1 MLSGSRRCLSI
12 KTQSRKV
19 SKQQLNEPLLF
30 LYPRWFRIAAATYQ
44 QSHKTSTIPR
54 HVWLDLS
61 HPTASNASSCNN
73 VSTTPSRRVWTN
85 LSRSASN
92 DDSSA
97 TGKRVETAHFSQDEK
112 TDKHKGPQTKLAA
125 AKDPWGLS
133 ANPLK
138 SRYSMFTNSQVNNT
152 TT

>member
-44 QSHKTSTIPR
+44 QSHKTSTIPPR
-54 HVWLDLS
+54 HVWLGLS
-61 HPTASNASSCNN
+61 HPAASNASGYNS

-85 LSRSASN
+85 LGQSASN

-97 TGKRVETAHFSQDEK
+97 TGKRVETAHFPQD
-112 TDKHKGPQTKLAA
+112 
-125 AKDPWGLS
+125 
-133 ANPLK
+133 
-138 SRYSMFTNSQVNNT
+138 
-152 TT
+152 